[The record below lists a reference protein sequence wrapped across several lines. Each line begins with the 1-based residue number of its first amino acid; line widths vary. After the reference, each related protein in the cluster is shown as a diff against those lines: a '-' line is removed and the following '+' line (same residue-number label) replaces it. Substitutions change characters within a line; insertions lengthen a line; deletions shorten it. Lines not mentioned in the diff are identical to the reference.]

1 MREATKASDMR
12 QAKELE
18 KAPNAEKVKQQKD
31 QERRRL
37 INERNYEQYNA
48 NVVPKLQA
56 KVQKNQE
63 LIQMYEQKR
72 E

>member
-37 INERNYEQYNA
+37 INERNYE
-48 NVVPKLQA
+48 
-56 KVQKNQE
+56 
-63 LIQMYEQKR
+63 
-72 E
+72 

>member
-63 LIQMYEQKR
+63 LIQMYE
-72 E
+72 